1 MRLLIRYF
9 SNFPLYSSR
18 QAGHHWS
25 FDRVFLKIYTRSLK
39 HFRSK
44 TYAESRFVTKKTIET
59 DYLWYRKGDI
69 NAFFGLML
77 DNIAGLVL
85 MVSLLANV
93 FSFPVTFA
101 LRYMVPGTAI
111 GVLVGDLLFFWQA
124 MRYAKASGK
133 SDVTAMPLGL
143 DTPSTIGMAL
153 FVVGPAYQAALG
165 SEADLGS
172 GLETEAAAMQAWYI
186 GICSLVVMG
195 VVKFGLAFSS
205 NWIHR
210 VFPRAGLLG
219 SLAAIALVLIAFNQ
233 FPKLVASPL
242 VGFTSLVIVLVALIG
257 RGKLPFKIPG
267 ALGAVLAGTA
277 VWYLLVGIESSTGSK
292 FLEHPQ
298 SLELAWFPTEWLAA
312 FQFKWV
318 GYFGHTLTYLGYI
331 IPFAVATVIGGID
344 CAESAASVGDRFN
357 TRDVIGTEAIAT
369 LVAGLCGGVIQ
380 TTPYIGHPAYK
391 AMGGRAAYTLATALF
406 VGGAGLIGYFSL
418 LLLYIP
424 EAALLPILV
433 FIGLEITAQSFHA
446 TPRRHYAAIAVACL
460 PALAK
465 LVMIV
470 LGQFM
475 GAVDFSKVPPPVAEQ
490 LQALLNQLTVL
501 SGGFILTSLIWASA
515 TAKIIDRRYYLA
527 AIYFLAGGILT
538 VFGFMHSPLPG
549 EQIFWPWDVQSFSEP
564 NRLAVINFAIMY
576 LLTAGLLVGLA
587 MYWGDELIPIETD
600 KEFEVLN
607 ES

>member
-1 MRLLIRYF
+1 
-9 SNFPLYSSR
+9 
-18 QAGHHWS
+18 
-25 FDRVFLKIYTRSLK
+25 
-39 HFRSK
+39 
-44 TYAESRFVTKKTIET
+44 
-59 DYLWYRKGDI
+59 
-69 NAFFGLML
+69 ML

-85 MVSLLANV
+85 MISLLANV

-101 LRYMVPGTAI
+101 LRYMVPGTAL

-124 MRYAKASGK
+124 LRYAKKTGK
-133 SDVTAMPLGL
+133 TEVTAMPLGL

-153 FVVGPAYQAALG
+153 FVIGPAYQAALG
-165 SEADLGS
+165 E
-172 GLETEAAAMQAWYI
+172 GLESDAAALQAWHI
-186 GICSLVVMG
+186 GICSLIIMG
-195 VVKFGLAFSS
+195 LVKFGLAFSS

-233 FPKLVASPL
+233 FPKLVANPL
-242 VGFTSLVIVLVALIG
+242 VGFTSLMIVLVSLIG

-267 ALGAVLAGTA
+267 ALGAVLAGTV
-277 VWYLLVGIESSTGSK
+277 VWYLLMGIENATGSQ
-292 FLEHPQ
+292 FLESPE
-298 SLELAWFPTEWLAA
+298 SLELAWFPTGWLEA

-318 GYFGHTLTYLGYI
+318 GYFGHTLSYLGYI

-344 CAESAASVGDRFN
+344 CAESAASVGDEFN

-369 LVAGLCGGVIQ
+369 LVAGFCGGVVQ

-418 LLLYIP
+418 LLVYIP

-433 FIGLEITAQSFHA
+433 FIGLEITAQSFYA
-446 TPRRHYAAIAVACL
+446 TPKRHYAAVAVACL

-465 LVMIV
+465 LVMIFI
-470 LGQFM
+470 GQFM
-475 GAVDFSKVPPPVAEQ
+475 GVIDFSKVPEPVAEQ

-515 TAKIIDRRYYLA
+515 TAKIVDRRYYTA
-527 AIYFLAGGILT
+527 AIYLSTGGLLT
-538 VFGFMHSPLPG
+538 LFGFMHSPLPG
-549 EQIFWPWDVQSFSEP
+549 EQIFWPWDIPGFSDA
-564 NRLAVINFAIMY
+564 NRLAVINFSIMY
-576 LLTAGLLVGLA
+576 LMTAGLLIGLA
-587 MYWGDELIPIETD
+587 TYWGNELQPIETD
-600 KEFEVLN
+600 EEFEALD
-607 ES
+607 ET